1 MFVHPEEHRRRDTCP
16 HIHKLT
22 HSHHI
27 ILLYPASRISA
38 LCCLNTFIS
47 QVDDELTLLSHH
59 LLSLSFHYALN
70 SLLHPLLLPFLS
82 CSLPKLTP
90 CASIT
95 CMMDSWERTSIDLS
109 SEEADAERKHR
120 EKLQEALQT
129 LWQQSHIHM
138 VPHICTTKHTYTP
151 LYTCTSRLD
160 AVALHRT
167 KLLTS
172 VFHTRFQ
179 HLRRKSRAFSMN
191 SVHEIISFPQ
201 PITGS
206 DSIQTHTQYPNRSIV
221 TSVTLF

>member
-1 MFVHPEEHRRRDTCP
+1 MFVHSEEHRRRDTCP
-16 HIHKLT
+16 HIRKFT
-22 HSHHI
+22 HSHHT
-27 ILLYPASRISA
+27 ILLYPAFSMSP

-59 LLSLSFHYALN
+59 FLSLSFHYPLN
-70 SLLHPLLLPFLS
+70 SLPHPLLLPFLS

-95 CMMDSWERTSIDLS
+95 RVMDSWERASIDLR
-109 SEEADAERKHR
+109 SEEADAERKHL
-120 EKLQEALQT
+120 EKLQET
-129 LWQQSHIHM
+129 LRTLLQQSHIHIHVDM
-138 VPHICTTKHTYTP
+138 VPHICTTKRTYTP
-151 LYTCTSRLD
+151 LHTCTSRLD

-191 SVHEIISFPQ
+191 SV
-201 PITGS
+201 
-206 DSIQTHTQYPNRSIV
+206 V
-221 TSVTLF
+221 K